1 MKKFIKSTGS
11 DPYLVTPNDF
21 NPGFF
26 GHLNALVDAIT
37 ELQNNGG
44 GPGGGNDISVW
55 QNATEKVAILSKLVF
70 TGNAT
75 VTPTGLGA
83 ATINIPA
90 FDVSDI
96 PTNGITFNYLPQIAS
111 NRLLGRYSS
120 GTGEIQVI
128 TIGSGLT
135 FTGSTLNASATS
147 LTIQGTN
154 NQITVTPSGDTRTI
168 ALAALASNPAGSYNP
183 ANITVDAYG
192 RITAASSTSVSS
204 VTLTSASTI
213 SVAPVSGNDI
223 VNKTYVDT
231 FVQGLLPKA
240 SVRLATSLSQGIIPL
255 SGLNKVIDGVL
266 IADGD
271 RILVKDQGN
280 LAQNGIYIAS
290 SVAWNRSA
298 DADAWPELVSAY
310 VFVQEGNSNKD
321 TGWLC
326 TVNAGGTIG
335 TTPIQWEQFT
345 SVAAYSQGTGISI
358 SGTVISLTKTLAGA
372 TPPTTPGTFGGASL
386 IPNITVDAQGRIT
399 AIQNTTPSISL
410 TTEVTGILP
419 VANGGT
425 NLTTYTTGDILYAS
439 SSTALSRL
447 GIGGPNQVLTM
458 SGGLPSWQNAATG
471 FTNPLGLAG
480 DIIYAPANGT
490 GGNPA
495 TAAALSTGGAGNDG
509 KVLKIVGGLPAWS
522 TSTSGPVG
530 TVVSFV
536 IDGYGG
542 PIVNTGL
549 PVFIVKIPFSGT
561 YTGLTIQSDLNLVS
575 PNTITLSVAGFLS
588 GTVPPLTIT
597 SGNTA
602 TSGVLTTTVASGN
615 TLTFTVNNSANSP
628 VTKLFVNLTGTR
640 S

>member
-1 MKKFIKSTGS
+1 MDKFIKGAGR
-11 DPYLVTPNDF
+11 DPFLKDSNDY
-21 NPGFF
+21 NPAFF

-44 GPGGGNDISVW
+44 GGGGGGNDISVW
-55 QNATEKVAILSKLVF
+55 QNSFEKVAILSKLVF
-70 TGNAT
+70 TGNVL
-75 VTPTGLGA
+75 VTPTGFGA

-96 PTNGITFNYLPQIAS
+96 PTNGINFNYLPQIAS
-111 NRLLGRYSS
+111 NRLLGRYSA
-120 GTGEIQVI
+120 GTGDIQVI

-154 NQITVTPSGDTRTI
+154 NQIAVSPSGDTRTI
-168 ALAALASNPAGSYNP
+168 ALAALSSNPAGSYNP

-231 FVQGLLPKA
+231 YVQGLLPKA
-240 SVRLATSLSQGIIPL
+240 SVRLATVLAQTLNPPT
-255 SGLNKVIDGVL
+255 GLVTRIDGIFPV
-266 IADGD
+266 AGD
-271 RILVKDQGN
+271 RILVKNQGN

-290 SVAWNRSA
+290 TGAWTRSA
-298 DADAWPELVSAY
+298 DADTWNELISAY
-310 VFVQEGNSNKD
+310 VFVQEGATNKD

-326 TVNAGGTIG
+326 TVNAGGTINVD
-335 TTPIQWEQFT
+335 PVVWQQFT

-358 SGTVISLTKTLAGA
+358 SGTVISLTSTLAGA
-372 TPPTTPGTFGGASL
+372 TPPTAPGTFGGAAL

-419 VANGGT
+419 VAKGGT
-425 NLTTYTTGDILYAS
+425 NFATYTTGDILYAS
-439 SSTALSRL
+439 SSAVLSRL
-447 GIGGPNQVLTM
+447 GIGGSNQVLTV

-471 FTNPLGLAG
+471 FTNPMTTAGDMIVGGTAGAATVLAG
-480 DIIYAPANGT
+480 GV
-490 GGNPA
+490 GN
-495 TAAALSTGGAGNDG
+495 ND
-509 KVLKIVGGLPAWS
+509 KVLKIVAGIPTWS

-549 PVFIVKIPFSGT
+549 PVFIVKTPFSGT
-561 YTGLTIQSDLNLVS
+561 YTTLNISSDLNVGVG
-575 PNTITLSVAGFLS
+575 NTITLAISGFSSGGPISLS
-588 GTVPPLTIT
+588 ITGANSSNVNLTPY
-597 SGNTA
+597 TA
-602 TSGVLTTTVASGN
+602 TVASGN
-615 TLTFTVNNSANSP
+615 TLSFTVNNSASSP

>member
-1 MKKFIKSTGS
+1 MDKFIKGAGR
-11 DPYLVTPNDF
+11 DPFLKDSNDY
-21 NPGFF
+21 NPAFF

-44 GPGGGNDISVW
+44 GGPGGGNDISVW
-55 QNATEKVAILSKLVF
+55 QNAIEKVAVLSKLVF
-70 TGNAT
+70 TGNVI

-83 ATINIPA
+83 ATVNIPP
-90 FDVSDI
+90 FDVSNI
-96 PTNGITFNYLPQIAS
+96 PDNGITFNYLPEIAS
-111 NRLLGRYSS
+111 NRLLGRYTA
-120 GTGEIQVI
+120 GTGDVQVI

-154 NQITVTPSGDTRTI
+154 NQIAVTPSGDTRTI
-168 ALAALASNPAGSYNP
+168 ALAALAANPAGSYNP
-183 ANITVDAYG
+183 ANITVDAFG

-240 SVRLATSLSQGIIPL
+240 SVRLATVLGQTLTPI
-255 SGLNKVIDGVL
+255 SGLGTRIDGVFPV
-266 IADGD
+266 AGD
-271 RILVKDQGN
+271 RILVKNQGN
-280 LAQNGIYIAS
+280 LAQNGIYIAA
-290 SVAWNRSA
+290 VGAWSRSA
-298 DADAWPELVSAY
+298 DADTWNELISAY

-326 TVNAGGTIG
+326 TANAGGTINVD
-335 TTPIQWEQFT
+335 PVIWQQFT
-345 SVAAYSQGTGISI
+345 SVAAYSQGTGINI
-358 SGTVISLTKTLAGA
+358 SGTVISLTDTLPNVT
-372 TPPTTPGTFGGASL
+372 TPTAPGTFGGASL
-386 IPNITVDAQGRIT
+386 IPNITVNAQGRIT
-399 AIQNTTPSISL
+399 AIQNTTPSIALGSMVIG
-410 TTEVTGILP
+410 TLP

-425 NLTTYTTGDILYAS
+425 NLATYITGDILYAS
-439 SSTALSRL
+439 SSSVLSRL
-447 GIGGPNQVLTM
+447 GIGGSNQVLTM

-471 FTNPLGLAG
+471 FTNPMTTAG
-480 DIIYAPANGT
+480 DIII
-490 GGNPA
+490 
-495 TAAALSTGGAGNDG
+495 GGALGVAQRLAGGATNED
-509 KVLKIVGGLPAWS
+509 KVLKIVSGVPAWS

-549 PVFIVKIPFSGT
+549 PVFIVKIPFSGS
-561 YTGLTIQSDLNLVS
+561 YTGLTIQSDLSLVS
-575 PNTITLSVAGFLS
+575 PNTITLSVTGFAT

-602 TSGVLTTTVASGN
+602 TSGPLTTTVASGN